1 MASDPPTRAGDPAR
15 TDSHLRVP
23 AVPAGSGQTVFVL
36 KGYPRLSETF
46 IAQEIRALERR
57 GLAIRIVSLR
67 RPTDSKTHAI
77 AGEIRASVDYLP
89 EYLYRQPWRVLKAWR
104 RARRLPGYGAARA
117 AWLGDLKRDPTP
129 NRGRRFGQ
137 ALVLAA
143 ELPANVVRLHAHFLH
158 TPASVARYAGLMTGR
173 PWSVS
178 AHAKDIWTTPDWEK
192 REKIAACD
200 WLVTCTAA
208 GATHLRGLTP
218 TPGKV
223 MLVHHGLDL
232 ARFPPFTRPRPARDG
247 CDMAEPV
254 VILSIGRTVEKKG
267 YDDLLDALAGLPAG
281 LAWRFVHLGGGPLL
295 EKLKAMAHRLGL
307 DGRIDWLGAQTQAA
321 VLERLRAADLF
332 ALASRTAR
340 DGDRDGLPNV
350 LMEALSQS
358 LAVLSTRAGAIEE
371 LIVDGESGLLVEPG
385 DPAVLTVA
393 LARLIGDPALRAR
406 LGAAGA
412 VRLAR
417 DFSLDRGIDR
427 LAAKFGLAAPSIPA
441 PSIPP
446 SSMPLSA

>member
-1 MASDPPTRAGDPAR
+1 
-15 TDSHLRVP
+15 
-23 AVPAGSGQTVFVL
+23 
-36 KGYPRLSETF
+36 
-46 IAQEIRALERR
+46 
-57 GLAIRIVSLR
+57 
-67 RPTDSKTHAI
+67 
-77 AGEIRASVDYLP
+77 
-89 EYLYRQPWRVLKAWR
+89 
-104 RARRLPGYGAARA
+104 
-117 AWLGDLKRDPTP
+117 
-129 NRGRRFGQ
+129 
-137 ALVLAA
+137 
-143 ELPANVVRLHAHFLH
+143 
-158 TPASVARYAGLMTGR
+158 
-173 PWSVS
+173 
-178 AHAKDIWTTPDWEK
+178 
-192 REKIAACD
+192 
-200 WLVTCTAA
+200 
-208 GATHLRGLTP
+208 
-218 TPGKV
+218 
-223 MLVHHGLDL
+223 
-232 ARFPPFTRPRPARDG
+232 
-247 CDMAEPV
+247 
-254 VILSIGRTVEKKG
+254 
-267 YDDLLDALAGLPAG
+267 
-281 LAWRFVHLGGGPLL
+281 L